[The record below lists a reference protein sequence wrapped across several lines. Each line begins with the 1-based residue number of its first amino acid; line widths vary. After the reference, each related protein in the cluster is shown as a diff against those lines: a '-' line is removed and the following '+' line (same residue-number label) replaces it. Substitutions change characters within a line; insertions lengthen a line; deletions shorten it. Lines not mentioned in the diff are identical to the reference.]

1 MTGRLVGV
9 AHRSVEWLFR
19 NRRTGQ
25 ITVAQFPNIAL
36 AVFLAS
42 EVVDRVLSTGTR
54 VHQTIAWIGAA
65 ALAWWAL
72 DEVFRGVNPW
82 RRFLG
87 LAGCALVV
95 TDVMGLAR

>member
-1 MTGRLVGV
+1 M
-9 AHRSVEWLFR
+9 AHSSVEWLFR

-42 EVVDRVLSTGTR
+42 EVVDRLPWTGTHFHR
-54 VHQTIAWIGAA
+54 PMAWIGAA
-65 ALAWWAL
+65 ALAWWAV